1 MGLDPSDLRRISKEA
16 LEEVLDELGSLDFTT
31 AQARALVAAAKEA
44 WDEEGDSLAAILY
57 FDVCLLNRITYLFI
71 YSVIHFFF

>member
-44 WDEEGDSLAAILY
+44 WDEEGEFGLEFTGSN
-57 FDVCLLNRITYLFI
+57 FRC
-71 YSVIHFFF
+71 